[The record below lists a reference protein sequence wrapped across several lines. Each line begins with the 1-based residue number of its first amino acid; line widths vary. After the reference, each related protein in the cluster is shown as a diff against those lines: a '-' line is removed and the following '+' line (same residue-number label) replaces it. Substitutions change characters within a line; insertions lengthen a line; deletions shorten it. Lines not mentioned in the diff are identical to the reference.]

1 MVTGAVAA
9 GSRSRPWYMCR
20 MPARILA
27 TLRWLTRAGGP
38 WHRFEV
44 AIVLVIG
51 VLSFG
56 TIGYIAVGL
65 DPFDA
70 LYQTAIT
77 LSTVGYGEI
86 GPEGEVDGAYRVF
99 TLVLV
104 LVAASSLVYTASV
117 LFETLVE
124 GSLDDRFRRRRLQR
138 EVDRLRD
145 HAIVAGWGRVGRSIA
160 GYASRHGITTVAIDQ
175 DPELTSDPGVPAVT
189 GDATDEDTLR
199 AAGIDRA
206 SCLIAAL
213 GDDTDNLALVLTARS
228 MRDDLLIVAR
238 IANERD
244 ARKFVRAGADRVV
257 NPYEI
262 GGSRMAAIAFRPHV
276 AEFLDEVVAAE
287 EHDIDIHEVQVHEGS
302 TAVGS
307 QLGAVSPATVI
318 ALKSSGGDYTFNPP
332 PTRALQAGDVLIAV
346 GSSDQLDELAG
357 AVAPP
362 A

>member
-1 MVTGAVAA
+1 MPSRLLDAV
-9 GSRSRPWYMCR
+9 
-20 MPARILA
+20 
-27 TLRWLTRAGGP
+27 RWLTRGGGA

-56 TIGYIAVGL
+56 TIGYMVVGL

-86 GPEGEVDGAYRVF
+86 GPDAEVDTAYRVF

-124 GSLDDRFRRRRLQR
+124 GTLDDRFRRRRMQR
-138 EVDRLRD
+138 EIDRLHG

-160 GYASRHGITTVAIDQ
+160 GYASRHDITVVAIDQ
-175 DPELTSDPGVPAVT
+175 NPELIADEGIPAVA
-189 GDATDEDTLR
+189 GDATDEDTLD

-206 SCLIAAL
+206 SCLIAAV
-213 GDDTDNLALVLTARS
+213 GDDSNNLALVLTARS

-244 ARKFVRAGADRVV
+244 ARKFIRAGANRVV

-287 EHDIDIHEVQVHEGS
+287 EHDVDIHEVLVQAGS
-302 TAVGS
+302 PAVGAE
-307 QLGAVSPATVI
+307 LGAVSPATVI
-318 ALKSSGGDYTFNPP
+318 ALKSPEGDYSFNPP
-332 PTRALQAGDVLIAV
+332 ATRALEAGDVLIAV
-346 GSSDQLDELAG
+346 GSADQLDELAN
-357 AVAPP
+357 AVGSRR
-362 A
+362 